1 MACEYSRSTASRCP
15 SPSTRASACRRDG
28 QRVRAVLERA
38 AARHRAAGA
47 WTTTSGVSGHGA
59 NTALPAIGRRT
70 WKNGVSIGFTRS
82 WEVGFCIWIERRM
95 AVGRSSTWGESGRWW
110 RSGGRG
116 IFDSRPREGR
126 SSARWAWGGAW
137 EGEGAAVARDSR
149 EIEDWGRI
157 SAGHGSSAGG
167 GRKERKEMAVQGRI
181 TRSVDRSAWIP
192 KFEGQARAGGSGGF
206 SVLTNGSLTVNIL
219 GDGCCMSNVSPPF
232 SKYYQTNVDKFN

>member
-1 MACEYSRSTASRCP
+1 MACEYSRSTASRYP

-47 WTTTSGVSGHGA
+47 WTTTSGVSGHG
-59 NTALPAIGRRT
+59 G
-70 WKNGVSIGFTRS
+70 
-82 WEVGFCIWIERRM
+82 
-95 AVGRSSTWGESGRWW
+95 
-110 RSGGRG
+110 
-116 IFDSRPREGR
+116 PREGR
-126 SSARWAWGGAW
+126 SSARRAWGGAW
-137 EGEGAAVARDSR
+137 EGKGAAIAWDSR